1 MKDIANILEVIML
14 LCFGASWPI
23 NLHKAV
29 KARTAKG
36 TSLPFFLLIEL
47 GYLCG
52 IMAKVISDNINYVLF
67 FYFLNV
73 FVVGLNIAV
82 YFRNRRI
89 DRGAKREVS
98 DRENR
103 VNHRRDQ
110 SCC

>member
-1 MKDIANILEVIML
+1 MSSRKRQVKTKKIRKKRVQTMKDIANILEVIML

-52 IMAKVISDNINYVLF
+52 IMAKVISDNINKNGNKMSSAQF
-67 FYFLNV
+67 
-73 FVVGLNIAV
+73 
-82 YFRNRRI
+82 
-89 DRGAKREVS
+89 KRYMHILGGMVTGMF
-98 DRENR
+98 
-103 VNHRRDQ
+103 
-110 SCC
+110 

>member
-52 IMAKVISDNINYVLF
+52 IMAKVISGNINYVLL
-67 FYFLNV
+67 FYFLKSI
-73 FVVGLNIAV
+73 VV
-82 YFRNRRI
+82 
-89 DRGAKREVS
+89 
-98 DRENR
+98 
-103 VNHRRDQ
+103 
-110 SCC
+110 